1 MKLKVIVADRQLVR
15 PGDILAYIEEAG
27 EVVKFKKIPDK
38 HVYIFDNKIIS
49 DVVGVVNVSG
59 EDIQVIPLEGVY
71 IPRKDDLVIGIVE
84 NVGVT
89 AWTLDIRSPY
99 PGVLNAAEVIEG
111 FNPLIHNLR
120 NYLDTGDFV
129 IGRIALFDR
138 TRDPVITV
146 KGKGLGKITEGVV
159 VDVKPSKIPRLIGK
173 RGSMYNLLTSMSGCE
188 ITIAQNGFV
197 WLKCHDENRAKVLI
211 QAIKLIE
218 LKAHMRGLTEEVKM
232 FLERKLGG
240 GGSGEHQA

>member
-1 MKLKVIVADRQLVR
+1 MRLKVIVADRQLVR

-38 HVYIFDNKIIS
+38 HVYIFDNKIMS

-99 PGVLNAAEVIEG
+99 PGVLNASEVIEG

-173 RGSMYNLLTSMSGCE
+173 RGSMYNLLTGMSGCE

-197 WLKCHDENRAKVLI
+197 WLKCRDENRTKVLI